1 MIKIIFGENMNSRKT
16 ISKEKLLKV
25 GKRILICIGI
35 MIIAGIVAVAGINI
49 FVTATTSGR
58 MLSVEEATKKE
69 DVDCIIV
76 LGAAVKPDGSPSLML
91 RDRLEKAVELYEA
104 GVSDKIIVSGDHRED
119 DYDEVNTMKQ
129 FLIDAGIPSED
140 IFMDHGGLSTY
151 DTMYRAVNIF
161 SVKKAV
167 VVTQKYHMYRALYVA
182 KSLDIDVYGVN
193 AKEVDYNGQI
203 KRDIREVLARIKDVG
218 WTILKPESV
227 VGGDKISLDQSGDVT
242 ND

>member
-1 MIKIIFGENMNSRKT
+1 MDNKKK

-49 FVTATTSGR
+49 FVMATTSGR
-58 MLSVEEATKKE
+58 MLSVEEASNKE

-91 RDRLEKAVELYEA
+91 RDRLEKAAELYEA

-129 FLIDAGIPSED
+129 FLIDAGIPSEA

-161 SVKKAV
+161 GVKKAV

-182 KSLDIDVYGVN
+182 KSLGIDVYGVN
-193 AKEVDYNGQI
+193 ANEVDYNGQT

-218 WTILKPESV
+218 WTILKPESE
-227 VGGDKISLDQSGDVT
+227 VGGEQISLEQSGDVT

>member
-1 MIKIIFGENMNSRKT
+1 MNEIIFGENMNSRKT

-25 GKRILICIGI
+25 GKRILIFIGI

-49 FVTATTSGR
+49 FVMATTSGR

-129 FLIDAGIPSED
+129 FLIAAGIPSED

-161 SVKKAV
+161 GVEKAV
-167 VVTQKYHMYRALYVA
+167 VVTQKYHMYRSLYVA
-182 KSLDIDVYGVN
+182 KSMGIDAYGVN
-193 AKEVDYNGQI
+193 AEEIDYNGQT

-218 WTILKPESV
+218 WTILKPESE